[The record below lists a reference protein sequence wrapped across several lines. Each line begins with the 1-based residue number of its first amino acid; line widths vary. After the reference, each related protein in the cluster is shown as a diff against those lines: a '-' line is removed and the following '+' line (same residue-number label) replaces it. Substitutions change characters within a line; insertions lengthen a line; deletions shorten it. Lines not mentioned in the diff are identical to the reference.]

1 LTFAPGREDNFA
13 GSQMLEELKKQVCAA
28 NLKLVAEGLVVQ
40 TWGNASGIDRAR
52 GIVVIKPS
60 GVPYGGMK
68 PDHMVALSLET
79 GNIVDG
85 YLKPSSDTPTH
96 LELYRAFKGIGGVV
110 HTHSLFATAWAQA
123 RKNIP
128 SYGTTQADYWHGEV
142 PCTRALTPAEIKTD
156 YEKNTGLVIVE
167 TFKKIN
173 PLEHP
178 AVLVASHGPF
188 TWGVNVDDAVHNA
201 AILEF
206 IARLAGETL
215 RINPKIQPMP
225 SALLDKH
232 FLRKHGSKAYYGQ
245 K

>member
-1 LTFAPGREDNFA
+1 
-13 GSQMLEELKKQVCAA
+13 MLEELKKQVCAA
-28 NLKLVAEGLVVQ
+28 NLQLAAAGPVAQ
-40 TWGNASGIDRAR
+40 TWGSVSGIDRAR

-60 GVPYGGMK
+60 AVPYGGMK
-68 PDHMVALSLET
+68 PNHMVAVSLET
-79 GNIVDG
+79 GNIVEG
-85 YLKPSSDTPTH
+85 VLKPDSDTPTH

-128 SYGTTQADYWHGEV
+128 SYGASQADYWHGEV
-142 PCTRALTPAEIKTD
+142 PCTRALTPAEIKND

-167 TFKKIN
+167 TFKGLN

-188 TWGVNVDDAVHNA
+188 VWGGNVDDAVHHA

-206 IARLAGETL
+206 AARLAAETL
-215 RINPKIQPMP
+215 QLNPKIQPIP
-225 SALLDKH
+225 PALLDQH
-232 FLRKHGSKAYYGQ
+232 FPGNHGSKAPYGR